1 MVELGNGD
9 SFIFIFGPGCL
20 RNIISM
26 GHSQQLLQD
35 IFITHLHVDH
45 YHELSYLLPF
55 SEVKLKPAT
64 VKQLH
69 ERIEFVET
77 IC

>member
-35 IFITHLHVDH
+35 IFITHLPVDH

-64 VKQLH
+64 VIQFH
-69 ERIEFVET
+69 ERIEFVRT